1 MIVAK
6 ERKVEPIIFD
16 TTLREG
22 FQTPGGIGA
31 SLDERVYVT
40 ALIQR
45 YAHWVELGMP
55 ANNVDYGIIS
65 AIRDRFLEENYDVGI
80 AVLARCN
87 PKDIGRS
94 EEVMEN
100 YPNNLIHLFVGTS
113 NQHRGARFSTPK
125 KVEEYEELIRSS
137 VGDAA
142 SRATF
147 SRVMFSPEDSYRTW
161 DQDHKLL
168 IDFIKAAKEG

>member
-65 AIRDRFLEENYDVGI
+65 AIRDRFLAEKYPVGI
-80 AVLARCN
+80 DVLARCADV
-87 PKDIGRS
+87 DIDRAAD
-94 EEVMEN
+94 VMSD
-100 YPNNLIHLFVGTS
+100 YPNSLI
-113 NQHRGARFSTPK
+113 
-125 KVEEYEELIRSS
+125 
-137 VGDAA
+137 
-142 SRATF
+142 
-147 SRVMFSPEDSYRTW
+147 
-161 DQDHKLL
+161 
-168 IDFIKAAKEG
+168 